1 MTEKQAVR
9 QGTLEESPRVLVVD
23 DSEQNR
29 LILSSVL
36 EPDYQVETLA
46 SATEL
51 LQRASQQP
59 KPDLVLL
66 DVMMPVMNGFRAC
79 ELLKEDYRSRDIPV
93 IFVTALGEVRDEAYG
108 FEVGAVDY
116 ITKPINPAIVRARVK
131 THLALYDQT
140 RELRRMVRERT
151 REIHET
157 QVAVIERLGR
167 AAEFKDN
174 ETGRH
179 VLRMSE
185 YARIIAIATG
195 MSEEDAET
203 LKLAAPMHD
212 IGKIKIPDNILRC
225 VGKLDEEDMAVM
237 RGHPEFGA
245 EIIGEHHSELLQM
258 ARTVALSHHEKWDGS
273 GYPLG
278 LAGSEIPLVAR
289 IVAIAD
295 VFDALTSR
303 RPYKSAWSVDDALA
317 YIESRAGEHFDPNLA
332 PLLRENLTA
341 VMEVFHHY
349 ADEDTAHPRAY
360 KMDQQV
366 ELLMSLRR

>member
-1 MTEKQAVR
+1 MTSKFDVIHE
-9 QGTLEESPRVLVVD
+9 GESDKPLVLVVD

-29 LILSSVL
+29 LILKSVL
-36 EPDYQVETLA
+36 EPEYLVETLESGA
-46 SATEL
+46 QCLE
-51 LQRASQQP
+51 RAREQP

-66 DVMMPVMNGFRAC
+66 DVMMPVMDGFRAC
-79 ELLKEDYRSRDIPV
+79 ELLKDDYLTRHIPV
-93 IFVTALGEVRDEAYG
+93 IFVTALGEVRDEAHG

-116 ITKPINPAIVRARVK
+116 ITKPINPSIVRARVK
-131 THLALYDQT
+131 THLALYDQA
-140 RELRRMVRERT
+140 RELRRMVRDRT

-167 AAEFKDN
+167 AAELKDN

-185 YARIIAIATG
+185 YARILARAAG
-195 MSEEDAET
+195 MSEDDAET

-212 IGKIKIPDNILRC
+212 IGKIKIPDKILC
-225 VGKLDEEDMAVM
+225 STGKLADDEMKIM

-245 EIIGEHHSELLQM
+245 EIIGEHHSELLKM

-278 LAGSEIPLVAR
+278 LAGEDIPLVSR
-289 IVAIAD
+289 IVALAD

-303 RPYKSAWSVDDALA
+303 RPYKSAWSVDDALS
-317 YIESRAGEHFDPNLA
+317 YLESRAGEHFDPALT
-332 PLLRENLTA
+332 PLLRENLDA
-341 VMEVFHHY
+341 VMEVFRRY
-349 ADEDTAHPRAY
+349 ADDDTRYPEAFS
-360 KMDQQV
+360 MDQDV
-366 ELLMSLRR
+366 ELLMNLRR